1 MAKAKILVVE
11 DEEDIAELLRVNLSE
26 EGYKVVLATT
36 AERGLASLRR
46 ESPDLIILDVMLP
59 GMSGLEFCRILR
71 QESRLPLLFLTAR
84 TSEVD
89 KIVALKMGG
98 DDYICK
104 PFSINEVLV
113 RVEVLLRRTWG
124 DGDPKT
130 RVLGANGIT
139 LDVDRRQ
146 VLVFGRLCD
155 LPHLLF
161 ELLKELMS
169 SKGRVLSRET
179 LLQRVWG
186 IAEGSELDTRTVD
199 QHIARLRQKLGP
211 AGDLIET
218 IPKSGYRF
226 KFEQR
231 RPRTKN

>member
-11 DEEDIAELLRVNLSE
+11 DEDDVCQLLRATLAA
-26 EGYKVVLATT
+26 EGYRVFLAPN
-36 AERGLASLRR
+36 AERGLACLRR
-46 ESPDLIILDVMLP
+46 EQPDLAIVDVMLP
-59 GMSGLEFCRILR
+59 GMSGLDFCRIVR
-71 QESRLPLLFLTAR
+71 QESRLPLLFITAR

-113 RVEVLLRRTWG
+113 RIEVLLRRVAPES
-124 DGDPKT
+124 DGSS
-130 RVLGANGIT
+130 RIIAANGIL
-139 LDVDRRQ
+139 LDPDRRQ
-146 VLVFGRLCD
+146 VVVQGRLCE

-161 ELLKELMS
+161 ELLKTLMG
-169 SKGRVLSRET
+169 SKGRVLSREL

-186 IAEGSELDTRTVD
+186 LAAAAELETRTVD
-199 QHIARLRQKLGP
+199 QHIARLRQKLGHL
-211 AGDLIET
+211 GELIET

-226 KFEQR
+226 AFE
-231 RPRTKN
+231 PRKRGAKS